1 MGVSLRIYDL
11 LQQSKY
17 HDALN
22 LAEQEFLSEETLE
35 AIVEYVRILIYLDY
49 LEKAELV
56 LANYSLKAH
65 QHLSIFYL
73 HHDLYIK
80 KGDGEKLKELAK
92 VMPHLESAH
101 DFLPPVQCDEQIR
114 NGLDYTYFR
123 NQLLQVIKNWASK
136 YKSEEKIFKKI
147 YIILS
152 ASSFFETKTQ
162 VLDLIQ
168 QFKNPLIR
176 KVIYGDICL
185 LEGRYDEARK
195 LFLQLLPDF
204 NDKAILNDRL
214 GDIALAQ
221 KKYQIAIV
229 YYRKAIALNPEEPD
243 YYLNLIE
250 ALVSNKES
258 GKAKNLYLEASEKHV
273 LNTKQLRLAKRLIEE
288 EKNFFKINQFWG
300 LCWYNGG
307 GSIFGIEVE
316 ASDGLGKLNITGKIG
331 SAMLDSINV
340 AYRVAQNFYA
350 VIKSEKADKDIHI
363 NIPKSIIYKDG
374 PSAGLTFTMG
384 ILSTLLG
391 LTIPSRTAFSG
402 EISLSGNILPV
413 GGINGK
419 VTAAYYNNI
428 NVIYLPNENYQD
440 VVTSKLRPGSQV
452 RIRFVKHINQV
463 VYDLWKITI

>member
-374 PSAGLTFTMG
+374 DFYKVRVGTAYTYEAAKDIENEINKKSISTY
-384 ILSTLLG
+384 ILAYDLKIQDEINNLIST
-391 LTIPSRTAFSG
+391 
-402 EISLSGNILPV
+402 
-413 GGINGK
+413 
-419 VTAAYYNNI
+419 YNNDGD
-428 NVIYLPNENYQD
+428 IYSFDNKYEDIKSRIEN
-440 VVTSKLRPGSQV
+440 KPG
-452 RIRFVKHINQV
+452 
-463 VYDLWKITI
+463 YDGYLKILNNIYNKVHSSN